1 MLLFDRLSNLVTGLG
16 TGKDKSTAQA
26 FSLKLLGRDELD
38 AMYRCDWLSRK
49 IVDIVAFDA
58 TREWRL
64 WQAAQSEIDRIE
76 REEQRLNLRE
86 KCTRALQLARLY
98 GGAAVYLGTRDGDV
112 AAPLDVERLGLGGLT
127 YLHVLTPFQVRC
139 GEIDRDPLSAHFGEP
154 LYYEL
159 ADGRGQAVRVHP
171 SRMVRFVGAPHPE
184 PMSSLSA
191 AGAQGWGDPVLQIVY
206 DAVCNAASSQQ
217 HVAALLPE
225 LKIDIV
231 SVPNLQNTLATE
243 EGTNRLAARFF
254 NANLLKSLHSVLLLQ
269 GGDEAV
275 AEQWQQRQIDFTQF
289 PELLRQFLQVAAG
302 AADIPVTRLVGQA
315 PAGLNATGDGDIRNY
330 YDRIAAHQ
338 RVDLA
343 PRLERIDQCLIRS
356 ALGSRPSGIYYE
368 FTPLWQL
375 SAVEKADIALKL
387 SQAVTALKES
397 GLVPTEVLAL
407 GLRNRLIEDGMFPG
421 IEAAY
426 GNAAVGRN

>member
-1 MLLFDRLSNLVTGLG
+1 MFLFDRLSNLVSGLG
-16 TGKDKSTAQA
+16 TGKDKSAAQA
-26 FSLKLLGRDELD
+26 FGLKLLGRDELD

-49 IVDIVAFDA
+49 IVDVVAFDA

-86 KCTRALQLARLY
+86 KCTRALQFARLY
-98 GGAAVYLGTRDGDV
+98 GGSAIYLGTRNSDV
-112 AAPLDVERLGLGGLT
+112 GQPLDVERLSVGGLT
-127 YLHVLTPFQVRC
+127 YLHVLTPFQTRS
-139 GEIDRDPLSAHFGEP
+139 GEIDRDPLSNHLGEP

-159 ADGRGQAVRVHP
+159 FDGRGQAVRVHP
-171 SRMVRFVGAPHPE
+171 SRMVRFVGSPLPDPLFITE
-184 PMSSLSA
+184 TIGS
-191 AGAQGWGDPVLQIVY
+191 QGWGDPILQIVY
-206 DAVCNAASSQQ
+206 DAVANAASSQQ

-243 EGTNRLAARFF
+243 EGTNRLGARFF
-254 NANLLKSLHSVLLLQ
+254 NANLLKSLHNVLLLQ

-356 ALGSRPSGIYYE
+356 ALGSRPTDIYYE
-368 FTPLWQL
+368 FAPLWQL
-375 SAVEKADIALKL
+375 SAIEKADIALKL
-387 SQAVTALKES
+387 SETVTRLKES
-397 GLVPTEVLAL
+397 GLVPSDVLAQ
-407 GLRNRLIEDGMFPG
+407 GLRNRLVEDGIFPG
-421 IEAAY
+421 IEAAFA
-426 GNAAVGRN
+426 NAEAIGS